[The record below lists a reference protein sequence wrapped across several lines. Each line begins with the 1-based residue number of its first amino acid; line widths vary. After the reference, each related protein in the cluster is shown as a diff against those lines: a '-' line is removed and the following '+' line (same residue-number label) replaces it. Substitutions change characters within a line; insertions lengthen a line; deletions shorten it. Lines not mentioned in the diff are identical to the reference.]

1 MNRPTTWMRRAFS
14 RHPNTAMGVATAL
27 GIVAMMAGAAT
38 LGDGA
43 LGQLTLWLI
52 ESLLALSL
60 ILVWGHA
67 GIFSL
72 GQSALYGIGAYAFG
86 VVAINLT
93 NAVFLPW
100 ALLGAACIAGLTSGV
115 IGYFVFYGRV
125 SQLSVSIITLA
136 FTMVAFAVLN
146 SLADPKYAIG
156 TAVLGG
162 YNGMVGIPL
171 FRLGGAASKPL
182 TAPQVFLTVGTLVV
196 ILTAAV
202 ALVLRSPFGRVI
214 AATRSNDN
222 RAELLGIDVRRYR
235 LVVFVLGG
243 ILAGIG
249 GGLYAGWSSFVSP
262 GLFSLQP
269 AVLVIIWVLVGGRS
283 NILGAIVGTLI
294 VEGLTSWL
302 GGSQGQYSPI
312 YLGIALILVVL
323 FAPNGLLG
331 TLQSWT
337 TRLPPASPPDTESHQ
352 AGEES
357 THLAPSAILARLVDG
372 PGAAQAGETD
382 RTLTVSGL
390 RKTFGGFT
398 AVDGV
403 DLEFPPRS
411 IQCII
416 GPNGAGKSTLFA
428 LLVGIVR
435 PTTGQINFGGRRLN
449 RIAPFR
455 RAHLGIGIKL
465 QTASVFYELSAREN
479 LWIAA
484 YSLYANSKRA
494 NFVASNLLE
503 AFGLEADSD
512 EPANILSH
520 GEQQWL
526 EIAMVAARRP
536 SVLLLDEPTAGM
548 SAEETSRTAALVKS
562 LATTASVVVI
572 EHDMAFVRQLNAPT
586 TVLHLGRQLMAGTL
600 ENVQASDEVRQVYLG
615 SEAHVEA

>member
-1 MNRPTTWMRRAFS
+1 MSHSATGVRRAFA
-14 RHPNTAMGVATAL
+14 RHPNAAAGVATAL
-27 GIVAMMAGAAT
+27 GIVAVMAGAAI
-38 LGDGA
+38 LGDAA
-43 LGQLTLWLI
+43 LGQLTLWLV

-86 VVAINLT
+86 VVAVNLAS
-93 NAVFLPW
+93 AVFLPW
-100 ALLGAACIAGLTSGV
+100 ALLGAACIAGLTAGV

-146 SLADPKYAIG
+146 SLADPRYAIG

-171 FRLGGAASKPL
+171 FRLGGDASAPL
-182 TAPQVFLTVGTLVV
+182 TARQVFVTIGTLVV
-196 ILTAAV
+196 LLTAAV
-202 ALVLRSPFGRVI
+202 ALVLRSPFGRII
-214 AATRSNDN
+214 AAVRCNDS

-235 LVVFVLGG
+235 LLAFVLGG
-243 ILAGIG
+243 VLAGLG

-269 AVLVIIWVLVGGRS
+269 AVLVIIWVLVGGRAHV
-283 NILGAIVGTLI
+283 LGAVIGTLI

-331 TLQSWT
+331 ALRSLMARSLRT
-337 TRLPPASPPDTESHQ
+337 
-352 AGEES
+352 
-357 THLAPSAILARLVDG
+357 APSDTDPNSPTTEVIRFDPTAILARLADG
-372 PGAAQAGETD
+372 STAAKDGDTD

-403 DLEFPPRS
+403 DMEFPPRS
-411 IQCII
+411 IHCII

-428 LLVGIVR
+428 TLVGIVR
-435 PTTGQINFGGRRLN
+435 PTTGRIDFGDQRLN
-449 RIAPFR
+449 RLAPFR
-455 RAHLGIGIKL
+455 RARLGIGIKL
-465 QTASVFYELSAREN
+465 QTASVFNELSAREN

-484 YSLYANSKRA
+484 YSLDANSKRA
-494 NFVASNLLE
+494 DFVASNLLE
-503 AFGLEADSD
+503 AFGLEADAD
-512 EPANILSH
+512 APANILSH
-520 GEQQWL
+520 GKQQWL

-548 SAEETSRTAALVKS
+548 SAEETSRTVALVKS

-586 TVLHLGRQLMAGTL
+586 TVLHLGRRLMAGTL
-600 ENVQASDEVRQVYLG
+600 AEVQASDEVRRIYLG
-615 SEAHVEA
+615 SAAHAQA

>member
-1 MNRPTTWMRRAFS
+1 MSQSKTWISRAFS
-14 RHPNTAMGVATAL
+14 ERPNRTTGLVTAL
-27 GIVAMMAGAAT
+27 GIVT
-38 LGDGA
+38 LLVLSTVLGDSA
-43 LGQLTLWLI
+43 LNQLTLWLV

-72 GQSALYGIGAYAFG
+72 GQSALYGLGAYAFG
-86 VVAINLT
+86 VVAVNMAD
-93 NAVFLPW
+93 AVFLPW
-100 ALLGAACIAGLTSGV
+100 ALLGAACIAGLAAAA

-136 FTMVAFAVLN
+136 FSMVAFAVLN
-146 SLADPKYAIG
+146 SLADPRYAIG
-156 TAVLGG
+156 AAVLGG

-171 FRLGGAASKPL
+171 FRLGDAASAAL
-182 TAPQVFLTVGTLVV
+182 TPQQVFVTVGVLVV
-196 ILTAAV
+196 LLTAAV
-202 ALVLRSPFGRVI
+202 GLAVRSPFGRIV
-214 AATRSNDN
+214 AAIRSNDS

-235 LVVFVLGG
+235 LLVFVLGG
-243 ILAGIG
+243 ALAGIG

-283 NILGAIVGTLI
+283 QVLGAVVGTVI

-312 YLGIALILVVL
+312 FLGIALILVVL

-331 TLQSWT
+331 ALRSWMP
-337 TRLPPASPPDTESHQ
+337 RSPPTSSSEAESGQ

-357 THLAPSAILARLVDG
+357 THLAPSAILALLADG
-372 PGAAQAGETD
+372 AEAAKNGNAD
-382 RTLTVSGL
+382 RTLAVSGL

-403 DLEFPPRS
+403 DMEFPPRS
-411 IQCII
+411 IHCII

-435 PTTGQINFGGRRLN
+435 PTMGQIEFGGRRLN
-449 RIAPFR
+449 RLAPFR
-455 RAHLGIGIKL
+455 RARQGIGIKL
-465 QTASVFYELSAREN
+465 QTASVFHELSAREN

-484 YSLYANSKRA
+484 YSTYANSKRA
-494 NFVASNLLE
+494 DHVASKLLE
-503 AFGLEADSD
+503 AFGLVADAD
-512 EPANILSH
+512 RDANVLSH

-548 SAEETSRTAALVKS
+548 SAEETKRTAELVKS

-572 EHDMAFVRQLNAPT
+572 EHDMAFVRQLNSPT
-586 TVLHLGRQLMAGTL
+586 TVLHLGRRLMAGTL
-600 ENVQASDEVRQVYLG
+600 ADVQASDEVRRIYLG
-615 SEAHVEA
+615 SHAHVEA